1 MDKQQRDVTELELTL
16 EDLNEVNG
24 GVRNNQTE
32 AWAAFA
38 GGSLKVLLRLVATR
52 PASSVSDHKKRPP
65 QLAASFI

>member
-38 GGSLKVLLRLVATR
+38 GGILKG
-52 PASSVSDHKKRPP
+52 
-65 QLAASFI
+65 FIEAGGHPSCQFG